1 METKEKKKTTAR
13 LESELRHARRL
24 EDFMKENEEE
34 LYLQSVPELLNEMLI
49 CYNMQKNDVIERAA
63 FPGTYAYKIFSG
75 KKNGSR
81 EKLLW
86 LAFGFPLTLEETR
99 QLLRAGGYSELSPKN
114 KRDALVIYAL
124 DSGYTIQEVNKL
136 LLENEED
143 VFA

>member
-1 METKEKKKTTAR
+1 MIDLHMHTTNSDGTDTTLEVIDKCEKLK
-13 LESELRHARRL
+13 LEYISITDH
-24 EDFMKENEEE
+24 DTCKS
-34 LYLQSVPELLNEMLI
+34 YSDI
-49 CYNMQKNDVIERAA
+49 KNSKIN
-63 FPGTYAYKIFSG
+63 KIFSG